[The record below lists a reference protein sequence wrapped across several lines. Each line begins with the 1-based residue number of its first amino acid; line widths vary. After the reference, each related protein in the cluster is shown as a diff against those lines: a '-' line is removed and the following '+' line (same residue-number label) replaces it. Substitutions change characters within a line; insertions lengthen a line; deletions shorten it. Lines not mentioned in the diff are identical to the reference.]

1 MNISGGR
8 ASPIQREDLVLK
20 VLQSCLMLLDQLRL
34 KAGLAIWR
42 DGDVDLALGA
52 FELLAA
58 AAIACVGGPF
68 SSPSMLGV
76 TWMHITLGLSTA
88 WVVFETLQ

>member
-1 MNISGGR
+1 
-8 ASPIQREDLVLK
+8 
-20 VLQSCLMLLDQLRL
+20 MLLDQLRL

-58 AAIACVGGPF
+58 GAIASIAGAGF
-68 SSPSMLGV
+68 SASMFGIAQ
-76 TWMHITLGLSTA
+76 MHVQFRL
-88 WVVFETLQ
+88 